1 MKFKSNKIT
10 QYLYERKSTD
20 GQEYI
25 LNHGFDSS
33 GLHKRVKGF
42 LKKKKL
48 CGLKEPF
55 SVLQEYHLV
64 FLLHVYNVAIY
75 DLKGN
80 FVKKFRL
87 HKNKTYESNSKTPL
101 YL

>member
-42 LKKKKL
+42 LKKKITL
-48 CGLKEPF
+48 WAERAFLRIARIPLSF
-55 SVLQEYHLV
+55 SIARV
-64 FLLHVYNVAIY
+64 
-75 DLKGN
+75 
-80 FVKKFRL
+80 
-87 HKNKTYESNSKTPL
+87 
-101 YL
+101 

>member
-42 LKKKKL
+42 LKKKQKTL
-48 CGLKEPF
+48 WAERAFLRIARIPLSF
-55 SVLQEYHLV
+55 SIARV
-64 FLLHVYNVAIY
+64 
-75 DLKGN
+75 
-80 FVKKFRL
+80 
-87 HKNKTYESNSKTPL
+87 
-101 YL
+101 

>member
-42 LKKKKL
+42 LKKITL
-48 CGLKEPF
+48 WAERAFLRIARIPLSF
-55 SVLQEYHLV
+55 SIARV
-64 FLLHVYNVAIY
+64 
-75 DLKGN
+75 
-80 FVKKFRL
+80 
-87 HKNKTYESNSKTPL
+87 
-101 YL
+101 

>member
-1 MKFKSNKIT
+1 MLVFHTDNALQTKVILWIPRMKFKSNKIT

-42 LKKKKL
+42 LKKK
-48 CGLKEPF
+48 
-55 SVLQEYHLV
+55 
-64 FLLHVYNVAIY
+64 
-75 DLKGN
+75 
-80 FVKKFRL
+80 
-87 HKNKTYESNSKTPL
+87 
-101 YL
+101 